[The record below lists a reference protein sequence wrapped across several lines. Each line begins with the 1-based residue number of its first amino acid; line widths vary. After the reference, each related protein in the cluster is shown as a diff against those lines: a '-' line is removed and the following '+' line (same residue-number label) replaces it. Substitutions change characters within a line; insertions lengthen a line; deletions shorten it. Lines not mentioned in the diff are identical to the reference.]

1 MEVFSQ
7 MRSYD
12 ENIANQ
18 KIVAKVCCIKVCFLS
33 ESRKHVVMIWSR
45 SVLFFVAY
53 VFPAWDVWRILN
65 RSFLELE
72 RIAEITSHF

>member
-1 MEVFSQ
+1 MEVFNQ

-53 VFPAWDVWRILN
+53 VFSA
-65 RSFLELE
+65 
-72 RIAEITSHF
+72 